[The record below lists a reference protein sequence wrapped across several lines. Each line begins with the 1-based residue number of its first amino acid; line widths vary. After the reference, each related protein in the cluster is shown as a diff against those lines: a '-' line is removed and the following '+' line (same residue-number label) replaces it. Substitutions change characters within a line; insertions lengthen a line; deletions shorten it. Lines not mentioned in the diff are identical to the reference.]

1 MENQLIPEQ
10 LIGNEVNATASQ
22 VCTDIGEAA
31 LFYATAKT
39 KLLAVNNWSK
49 ICNSGITTFQLTD
62 SLGTETVE
70 LFEGNLIKIDIP
82 GPASS
87 LGKGFDWV
95 RVEAIAQQSETELN
109 EWFGFRVRPCQN
121 PSSKELATAH
131 FLTNQSTATFLVRR
145 VGNSVFAEVHGRN
158 ETPNGENLS
167 TLDHIRNTM
176 VGTASK
182 IGLSFPQWQLL
193 VDGIVKDETLS

>member
-10 LIGNEVNATASQ
+10 LIGNEMNASASR

-31 LFYATAKT
+31 LFYANAKT
-39 KLLAVNNWSK
+39 KLLAVNNWSQ

-62 SLGTETVE
+62 RLGADTVE
-70 LFEGNLIKIDIP
+70 LLEGSLIKIDIP
-82 GPASS
+82 GPATSI
-87 LGKGFDWV
+87 GKGFDWV
-95 RVEAIAQQSETELN
+95 RIEKIAQQSDTELN
-109 EWFGFRVRPCQN
+109 EWFGFRVRPCQH

-131 FLTNQSTATFLVRR
+131 FFTDQSTATFLVRR

-158 ETPNGENLS
+158 ETPNNEDVS
-167 TLDHIRNTM
+167 MLDHIRNTM

-193 VDGIVKDETLS
+193 VDGIVKDEEIS